1 MTLSIHLSE
10 PSHSSAICWSAIQGG
25 SVYSVAFPFV
35 DAQQQKWKTW
45 ESGADWSVVQT
56 FGHMHGAATWR
67 QIYGPGRW
75 PAAPPMLSPQQPPP
89 CGWPRHLRPSVK
101 ISYAILACWP
111 RATYTLH
118 NRIPPCSVHY
128 CLNAHTVYLQRMT
141 AHKVPLS

>member
-45 ESGADWSVVQT
+45 ESGADLWCRPL
-56 FGHMHGAATWR
+56 ATCTVLQPGGKYMVPAGGR
-67 QIYGPGRW
+67 QP
-75 PAAPPMLSPQQPPP
+75 PPMLSPQQPPP